1 VRKCIAGLAVL
12 VGVGGLVGC
21 TNDADVVSENIST
34 DADNFKINRRIV
46 AVNTFTDQYLLSVEG
61 WCNIH
66 YDREDRQLEVTC
78 KVNDGYKKHFV
89 GISDNV
95 TYVVEQVEAAKVS
108 ADHYK
113 VTFKPS
119 TIVPDVEAR

>member
-1 VRKCIAGLAVL
+1 MKKWIAGLAVL
-12 VGVGGLVGC
+12 IGLGGLVGC
-21 TNDADVVSENIST
+21 TTDADVASKNISE
-34 DADNFKINRRIV
+34 DADNFKILREIV
-46 AVNTFTDQYLLSVEG
+46 AVNTFTDSYLLSIEG

-66 YDREDRQLEVTC
+66 FDREDSQLEVTC
-78 KVNDGYKKHFV
+78 KLPDGYKKHFV

-95 TYVVEQVEAAKVS
+95 TYVVQQKVS
-108 ADHYK
+108 ADVSVNHYK